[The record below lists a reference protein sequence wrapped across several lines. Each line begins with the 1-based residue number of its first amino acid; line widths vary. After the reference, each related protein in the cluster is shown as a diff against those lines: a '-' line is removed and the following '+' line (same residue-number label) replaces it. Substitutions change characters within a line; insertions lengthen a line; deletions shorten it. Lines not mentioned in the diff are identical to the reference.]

1 MPRPFAPRSFVAA
14 LAVWGW
20 LGGGVLAE
28 PAVGDEPAPNDA
40 AEKTAPG
47 AEAVS
52 LAEDLW
58 PALQAKCLG
67 CHQPAKA
74 EGGYVM
80 TDPQAFFAGGDSGL
94 AAIAP
99 GKTADSFLLERVTPD
114 ADGRAE
120 MPPEGPPLSSE
131 ELALL
136 RRWIDQG
143 ATHDLPAAGPRY
155 DAAHPPEYTRP
166 PVVASLDWAPDGQT
180 LAVAGFHEVLL
191 TNPASGER
199 TGRLVGLSER
209 VQSVRFSPDGT
220 RLAVAGGL
228 PGRTGELQLWDL
240 TADGNGVKT
249 GGTLALSVPLTA
261 DTTYGASWAPDGS
274 KVAVAGADNAV
285 HVLDATTGAR
295 LVRMASHTDWAL
307 ATAFDADG
315 SHVLS
320 AGRDGTVKL
329 TEVATGRFED
339 NVTSITPGALKG
351 GVQAIDRHPTRDLVV
366 VGGADGLPKVFQ
378 LFRHTPRKIG
388 DDANHVL
395 DLFPM
400 HGRTFAVQFD
410 ADGDR
415 IVAGSGLDGAGEVI
429 VATFNYD
436 DEIPKPVLDAMA
448 SIPAGRNADQMKV
461 LSDYRDQGVDLL
473 ARVPV
478 PDAAIYAVAVS
489 PDGATVAAS
498 GSDGVVR
505 LIDVAAAKIARTFSP
520 APVEPEQTVEVPAEL
535 VEADNAE
542 APRGLGVTKSVDY
555 IQDVTPVLSK
565 MGCNAG
571 TCHGS
576 KDGKNGF
583 KLSLRGYDPLFD
595 VRALT
600 DDHAARR
607 VNVASPDDSLM
618 LLKATAAVPHE
629 GGQLTT
635 KDADYYKILRAW
647 IADGA
652 HLDQNAPRVAS
663 IALTPADPVLE
674 AAGETVQFGVVATF
688 ADGTTRDVTSE
699 AFVETGDGEVATAD
713 AAGALTAVRRGE
725 APVLARYE
733 GAYAATTLTVMGDRS
748 RFEWETPPTWGKID
762 ELVADK
768 WQTLKIRPSGLSDD
782 ASFLRRVHL
791 DLTGLPPTA
800 DAVKA
805 FLADDRPTREKRDA
819 VIDELIGSDD
829 FVEHW
834 SNKWADLLQVNGK
847 FLGKEGATA
856 FRDWIRGEVR
866 ANTPYDE
873 FAHKIL
879 TAAGSNKE
887 NPPASYYKI
896 LREPDLTMEN
906 TTHLFLGVR
915 FNCNKCH
922 DHPFERWTQD
932 QYYET
937 AAFFAR
943 IDLKKDPAGGDKTIG
958 GSAVEGATPLYEIV
972 GDKNAGDMIH
982 DRTGAVAEPQFPF
995 ELASAETQPEG
1006 DANDGESADDRT
1018 RRERFADWATSA
1030 ENPYFARSYANRMWG
1045 YLTGVGLIEPVDDI
1059 RAGNPPTNPELLD
1072 HLTHQ
1077 FVAGDFNVRELI
1089 REICKSRT
1097 YQLSVASNEWNE
1109 DDARNYARATPRR
1122 LPAEALYDAIHQVT
1136 GTPSKLPGLPAGARA
1151 ATLPDAAAG
1160 LSDGFLNTFGR
1171 PVRESACECERSD
1184 EVQLG
1189 PVMALVSG
1197 PTVSRA
1203 LSDPAGSLDE
1213 LAAEIKDDRALVDAV
1228 VMRVLSRPAQ
1238 ESEVQAVKT
1247 ALDRVAEDHAALEAK
1262 LAEREAGWADRES
1275 ALQAERQAA
1284 IAAAEADL
1292 TSYQEEIAPK
1302 LAEREKE
1309 RAEKLAAAEQAL
1321 KDYEQAADARL
1332 PAWEAERS
1340 AEVVEWTT
1348 LTPVAMTS
1356 TNGAKL
1362 EVRDDGSIFAS
1373 GPEGKTAYEL
1383 EFETDVAGITA
1394 FRLDA
1399 LTDKDLPGNGPG
1411 RSMNFVVSEFSVFAA
1426 PPGDDEPGY
1435 TPVPLQNP
1443 QADFSQDNYAVATA
1457 IDGKSPANSNG
1468 WAIVPQTGQDHWAVF
1483 ETASDVGVVG
1493 GSRLKI
1499 VIDQQYQDGKHA
1511 LGRFRLSVARQP
1523 RPVPLG
1529 LPAESA
1535 SLLATAPENRT
1546 DEQKN
1551 AVRTLQLKDDGEY
1564 QTLTDARNAARQP
1577 LPKDPGLAQREA
1589 RLASAQKP
1597 VPVDSQLARL
1607 RADVALSAK
1616 QLETVRLTAVQDFA
1630 WALINSPEFLFN
1642 H

>member
-1 MPRPFAPRSFVAA
+1 MARSFAPRSSVAA
-14 LAVWGW
+14 LAA
-20 LGGGVLAE
+20 LGLLAGLLVE
-28 PAVGDEPAPNDA
+28 RPAVGDEPDA
-40 AEKTAPG
+40 AETQTAA
-47 AEAVS
+47 AEDADRVS

-80 TDPQAFFAGGDSGL
+80 TDPEAFFAGGDSGL
-94 AAIAP
+94 AAVTP
-99 GKTADSFLLERVTPD
+99 GDASDSFLLDRVTPN
-114 ADGRAE
+114 ADGNAE

-136 RRWIDQG
+136 RRWVEQG

-155 DAAHPPEYTRP
+155 DAANPPVYTRP
-166 PVVASLDWAPDGQT
+166 PIVASLDWAPDGKT

-191 TNPASGER
+191 TNPATGER

-240 TADGNGVKT
+240 TTDASGVKT
-249 GGTLALSVPLTA
+249 GGELALSVPLTA
-261 DTTYGASWAPDGS
+261 DTTYGVSWTPDGS
-274 KVAVAGADNAV
+274 KVAVGGADNAV

-315 SHVLS
+315 SHVVS

-415 IVAGSGLDGAGEVI
+415 IAAGSGLDGAGEVI
-429 VATFNYD
+429 VATFDYE
-436 DEIPKPVLDAMA
+436 DEIPKPVLEAMK
-448 SIPAGRNADQMKV
+448 SIPAGRNAEQKKV
-461 LSDYRDQGVDLL
+461 LSDYRDQGVKLL

-505 LIDVAAAKIARTFSP
+505 LIDVADAQIARTFSP
-520 APVEPEQTVEVPAEL
+520 APVEPEEIVAVS
-535 VEADNAE
+535 NAE
-542 APRGLGVTKSVDY
+542 APRGLGVTDAYEDVDY
-555 IQDVTPVLSK
+555 IRDVTPVLSK
-565 MGCNAG
+565 MGCNSG

-635 KDADYYKILRAW
+635 PSADYYKILRAW

-652 HLDQNAPRVAS
+652 HLDLNAPRVAS

-674 AAGETVQFGVVATF
+674 RAGETVQFGVVATY
-688 ADGTTRDVTSE
+688 ADGSTRDVTRE

-713 AAGALTAVRRGE
+713 DAGRLTAVRRGE

-748 RFEWETPPTWGKID
+748 GFEWETPPTWGTID

-768 WQTLKIRPSGLSDD
+768 WRTLKIRPSGLSDD
-782 ASFLRRVHL
+782 AAFLRRVHL

-800 DAVKA
+800 DDVEA

-879 TAAGSNKE
+879 TATGSNKE
-887 NPPASYYKI
+887 APQASYYKI
-896 LREPDLTMEN
+896 LRQPDLTMEN

-943 IDLKKDPAGGDKTIG
+943 LDLKRDPASGDRKIG
-958 GSAVEGATPLYEIV
+958 GTAVEGAQPLYEIV
-972 GDKNAGDMIH
+972 GDKPAGEMIH
-982 DRTGAVAEPQFPF
+982 ERTGAETAPKFPF
-995 ELASAETQPEG
+995 ELASAETAADDVSEGAAG
-1006 DANDGESADDRT
+1006 DAEDDRT
-1018 RRERFADWATSA
+1018 RRERFADWATSP
-1030 ENPYFARSYANRMWG
+1030 ENPYFARSYANRVWG

-1072 HLTHQ
+1072 HLTEQ
-1077 FVAGDFNVRELI
+1077 FVASDFNVRELI

-1109 DDARNYARATPRR
+1109 DDTRNYARATPRR

-1151 ATLPDAAAG
+1151 ATLPDAATT
-1160 LSDGFLNTFGR
+1160 LPDGFLNTFGR

-1213 LAAEIKDDRALVDAV
+1213 LANEIEDDRELVDAV
-1228 VMRVLSRPAQ
+1228 VMRVLSRPAK

-1262 LAEREAGWADRES
+1262 LAEREAWWAERES
-1275 ALQAERQAA
+1275 VLQAERQAA

-1292 TSYQEEIAPK
+1292 AAYKEEIAPTIAAK
-1302 LAEREKE
+1302 EKE
-1309 RAEKLAAAEQAL
+1309 RADKLAAAEQAV
-1321 KDYEQAADARL
+1321 KDYERAADERL
-1332 PAWEAERS
+1332 PEWEAERS

-1348 LTPVAMTS
+1348 LAPVAMSS

-1362 EVRDDGSIFAS
+1362 EVREDGSIFVS
-1373 GPEGKTAYEL
+1373 GPEGKTTYEL

-1394 FRLDA
+1394 LRLDA

-1411 RSMNFVVSEFSVFAA
+1411 RAKNFVVSEFSVFAA
-1426 PPGDDEPGY
+1426 PPGDDAAGY
-1435 TPVPLQNP
+1435 SPVPLQNP
-1443 QADFSQDNYAVATA
+1443 RADFSQGNYDVKTA
-1457 IDGKSPANSNG
+1457 IDGKSPARNNG
-1468 WAIVPQTGQDHWAVF
+1468 WAVSPQVGKDHWAVF
-1483 ETASDVGVVG
+1483 ETQSDVGVAG
-1493 GSRLKI
+1493 GARLKI

-1535 SLLATAPENRT
+1535 ALLAIAPENRT
-1546 DEQKN
+1546 EEQKN
-1551 AVRTLQLKDDGEY
+1551 AVRRLQLDGDAEY
-1564 QTLTDARNAARQP
+1564 KKLTDARNAARMP
-1577 LPKDPGLAQREA
+1577 LPKDPGLERREA
-1589 RLASAQKP
+1589 RLASARKP
-1597 VPVDSQLARL
+1597 VPLDSRLAGL
-1607 RADVALSAK
+1607 RSDVKLSAE
-1616 QLETVRLTAVQDFA
+1616 QMETVRLTAVQDFA